1 MRVLG
6 GRRRLGSALYSVK
19 QKLFAA
25 KPLCGQRRV
34 LVVVNGGESVDRV
47 RKPAQTLEG
56 AGVEIF
62 VVGVGGV
69 GSRTAS
75 QIVTDRAHLFMVGF
89 ARLNTIIKTLK
100 DRICYSPGRS
110 CEQRTFYLV
119 ETIILQSLHAN
130 LSAINHKK
138 RELVLIQF

>member
-1 MRVLG
+1 MLG

-89 ARLNTIIKTLK
+89 ARLNTITKTLK

-130 LSAINHKK
+130 LTD
-138 RELVLIQF
+138 